1 MLFKVWNTES
11 FADESDRIGVIEAE
25 SLDAAIESLK
35 AWSSETLAGTDY
47 EQLSGAETARG
58 PGYASV
64 TFPLRDVQDGGV
76 GQDSYMLVPHEG
88 PLMFLAEDWRQ
99 VFS

>member
-1 MLFKVWNTES
+1 MLFKVWTTEA
-11 FADESDRIGVIEAE
+11 FADEPDRIGVIEAE
-25 SLDAAIESLK
+25 TLAGAIEMLK
-35 AWSSETLAGTDY
+35 AWNSEDLATTGDY
-47 EQLSGAETARG
+47 EELSGAETTQG

-64 TFPLRDVQDGGV
+64 TFRLRDGDGNL

>member
-1 MLFKVWNTES
+1 MLFKVWTTEN

-25 SLDAAIESLK
+25 SLAAAIERLK
-35 AWSSETLAGTDY
+35 AWNSEDLATTADY
-47 EQLSGAETARG
+47 EQLSGAETTQG

-64 TFPLRDVQDGGV
+64 TFRLRDREGDV

>member
-1 MLFKVWNTES
+1 MLCKVWATEA
-11 FADESDRIGVIEAE
+11 FADEPDRIGVIEAE
-25 SLDAAIESLK
+25 NLAAAIEMLK
-35 AWSSETLAGTDY
+35 AWNSEDLATTADY
-47 EQLSGAETARG
+47 EELSGAETTQG

-64 TFPLRDVQDGGV
+64 TFRLRDVDGNR